1 KMAESLKKPFK
12 DSLRDIKERMK
23 EKRNQ
28 RLVKIGQTSTVK
40 CKRATNSSKQMK
52 SIQAN
57 NRALAQALQEEK
69 LKLRDAQATI
79 LYLTK
84 ECQDLKLQ
92 VFDSHRNL
100 RFNQARGLVEHQLS
114 ALNEIISKVSQNLL
128 DSIDLL
134 GPAKNLCSMDAVVS
148 GVEALQLRA
157 KWGRNLK
164 MLFLLYTY
172 ISNFIIYQTFQQSNV
187 FFKFAQNLNTLLL
200 FSFNRT
206 FSLHLPGGTSE
217 FDLDGMIA
225 SELKNVFSGGEDGFG
240 NMLQKNVSTRC
251 RYSKM
256 RNCNELCTGVL
267 DCSEAPD
274 STQEHSKQD
283 EIGLEESLEKYA
295 IENINSSTSQ
305 LKENKVDSE
314 PVLRQTD
321 PETAQLNSD
330 CHLKQQERKSRGDSQ
345 LRKEKHQK
353 GKLERPK
360 NTLRQSIKKN
370 QGKEASKEKLDFLGG
385 SNDAY
390 DFHFEESVHVTPFRQ
405 KKGGDTDTD
414 VDEKE
419 DSTET
424 STMETSDT
432 EEDSD
437 DSLYE
442 PYKGKSKKRKS
453 SVDKKDTSPVYT
465 RPRSKRCL
473 ARELKLH
480 DEKKTESNKSSD
492 KSISKCRKC
501 SVISFVS
508 LRDNIE
514 CYKNHYIHSSA
525 TLFSLA
531 EIGIKVQPSE
541 PSRGHLC
548 DVTNTTSLLP
558 STENAAVVLAGEG
571 PRSPK
576 RKRSCTLSVNYK
588 EPSIIGK
595 LRRGDPFT
603 DTNFLSSP
611 IFKQKKDSKCHPH
624 RKKSLSKY
632 NEKFVGCR

>member
-1 KMAESLKKPFK
+1 MAESLKKPFK

-28 RLVKIGQTSTVK
+28 RWMRLVKISQTSTLK

-79 LYLTK
+79 LYLRK
-84 ECQDLKLQ
+84 EYQDLRAQ
-92 VFDSHRNL
+92 MFDLERNL
-100 RFNQARGLVEHQLS
+100 RFKQDQGLVENQLS

-134 GPAKNLCSMDAVVS
+134 GPAKNLCSVGADQRVLSSFLENSASVAGQVS
-148 GVEALQLRA
+148 SVGPLQCVDGDVQVFPNGLKTDGEKNELA
-157 KWGRNLK
+157 QSASEICEESDNSISLINTVPDKGR
-164 MLFLLYTY
+164 
-172 ISNFIIYQTFQQSNV
+172 
-187 FFKFAQNLNTLLL
+187 
-200 FSFNRT
+200 
-206 FSLHLPGGTSE
+206 TSD
-217 FDLDGMIA
+217 FDLDDMIG
-225 SELKNVFSGGEDGFG
+225 SELKNDFSGGVNGFG
-240 NMLQKNVSTRC
+240 DMLPKSVSTRC
-251 RYSKM
+251 RYSKR
-256 RNCNELCTGVL
+256 RNCNELCTSVL
-267 DCSEAPD
+267 ECLEAP
-274 STQEHSKQD
+274 EHSKQD
-283 EIGLEESLEKYA
+283 EIGLEESLEKCA
-295 IENINSSTSQ
+295 INLDISH

-321 PETAQLNSD
+321 SETAQLNSN
-330 CHLKQQERKSRGDSQ
+330 CHLKQRECKSRGASE
-345 LRKEKHQK
+345 LKKEKHQK

-360 NTLRQSIKKN
+360 NTLRQSTKN
-370 QGKEASKEKLDFLGG
+370 KQSKEASKGKLDFLGG
-385 SNDAY
+385 SSDAY

-405 KKGGDTDTD
+405 KKVDDTDTG
-414 VDEKE
+414 VDEKVN
-419 DSTET
+419 SSET
-424 STMETSDT
+424 NDMETSDT
-432 EEDSD
+432 EDDSD

-453 SVDKKDTSPVYT
+453 SMDKKDTSPVYT

-492 KSISKCRKC
+492 KSIR
-501 SVISFVS
+501 
-508 LRDNIE
+508 
-514 CYKNHYIHSSA
+514 
-525 TLFSLA
+525 
-531 EIGIKVQPSE
+531 QPSE

-558 STENAAVVLAGEG
+558 STENATVVPASEG

-588 EPSIIGK
+588 EPSIVGK

-603 DTNFLSSP
+603 DTNFLFSP
-611 IFKQKKDSKCHPH
+611 IFKEKKDKH
-624 RKKSLSKY
+624 RSPKKKSLSKY
-632 NEKFVGCR
+632 NEKFVGC

>member
-1 KMAESLKKPFK
+1 MAESLKKPFK

-134 GPAKNLCSMDAVVS
+134 GPAKNLCSMDADQGVLSSFCENSASVARQVS
-148 GVEALQLRA
+148 SVGPLQCVDGEDQVFPNGMKTDGERNERA
-157 KWGRNLK
+157 HSASEICEESDNS
-164 MLFLLYTY
+164 
-172 ISNFIIYQTFQQSNV
+172 ISLI
-187 FFKFAQNLNTLLL
+187 NTV
-200 FSFNRT
+200 
-206 FSLHLPGGTSE
+206 PDKGGTSE

-492 KSISKCRKC
+492 KSIM
-501 SVISFVS
+501 
-508 LRDNIE
+508 
-514 CYKNHYIHSSA
+514 
-525 TLFSLA
+525 
-531 EIGIKVQPSE
+531 QPSE